1 MCTAITFT
9 AKNHYFGR
17 NLDLERR
24 YSESVAIMPRGYKIK
39 YRNGDSNEDHFAM
52 IGMATVADNYPL
64 YYDATNEYGLSIA
77 GLNFV
82 ENACFKRNDKCKKE
96 IAVFELIPYLLSQ
109 FKTVEECMS
118 ELKKISIVD
127 TSFNDDYRTAE
138 LHWMIADKERCI
150 TLECTR
156 EGMSI
161 HENTVGV
168 LTNNPPFPFHMVN
181 LCNYL
186 NLTNKEPENRFSDKI
201 KLSVYSRGMGA
212 LGMPGDL
219 SSMSRFVRASF
230 TKLNSVIPETEIDSI
245 GQMFHILASVEQQAG
260 SVKLGE
266 KFERTQYASCCD
278 MDKGVYYYRTYDNNQ
293 ITAVAMFNEDLGGEE
308 LITYKLVSTQQ
319 IRYQN

>member
-1 MCTAITFT
+1 MCTAITFN

-24 YSESVAIMPRGYKIK
+24 YSESVAIMPRGYQIK
-39 YRNGDSNEDHFAM
+39 YRNGGSDEDHFAM
-52 IGMATVADNYPL
+52 IGMATIANDYPL

-82 ENACFKRNDKCKKE
+82 ENAYFKRNDKCKKE

-109 FKTVEECMS
+109 YKTVEECIS

-127 TSFNDDYRTAE
+127 APFNDDYRTAE
-138 LHWMIADKERCI
+138 LHWMIADKEKCI

-156 EGMSI
+156 EGMNI
-161 HENTVGV
+161 HENAVGV

-201 KLSVYSRGMGA
+201 KLSAYSRGMGA

-245 GQMFHILASVEQQAG
+245 GQMFHILASVEQQEG
-260 SVKLGE
+260 NVKLGE

-278 MDKGVYYYRTYDNNQ
+278 MDKGIYYYKTYDNNQ
-293 ITAVAMFNEDLGGEE
+293 ITAVSMFNEDLGGDE